1 MSPVNDI
8 SDVAPQ
14 FSNPQVYPEFC
25 EVLNLWCQH
34 LPAQFPVCLVHV
46 FLQVVA
52 HDGLLAD
59 GLPRLHGSLLDAA
72 SFYSLA
78 SLDADGRHLRVPS
91 SELCHVFGHPPSS
104 VCIHFLP
111 EGGVEMQVQL
121 PVDGVPLESS
131 GSQLGGQFRDSGSFP
146 GVELEK
152 EQVIHLPAE
161 GILEQD

>member
-1 MSPVNDI
+1 M
-8 SDVAPQ
+8 
-14 FSNPQVYPEFC
+14 
-25 EVLNLWCQH
+25 
-34 LPAQFPVCLVHV
+34 CLVHV

-52 HDGLLAD
+52 QDGLLTN

-72 SFYSLA
+72 SFYGVA
-78 SLDADGRHLRVPS
+78 PLDADRHHLRVPS
-91 SELCHVFGHPPSS
+91 SKLCHVFGHPLAS

-131 GSQLGGQFRDSGSFP
+131 GSQLGGQFRDSGSFS

-152 EQVIHLPAE
+152 EQVVHFPAE